1 MSSSSAPYYHANKRN
16 RIRYRGRIDII
27 CDILDAAIG
36 VDVTKTRIM
45 YKSLLSYVQLREFLP
60 VLTENGLLSFNEKT
74 HTFRTTEKGL
84 QFLKIYSEIRNILGK
99 VEEQEHHPH
108 KQLI

>member
-1 MSSSSAPYYHANKRN
+1 MISPTSSSAPYYHVNKRN
-16 RIRYRGRIDII
+16 RIRYRARADII

-60 VLTENGLLSFNEKT
+60 VLTENSLL
-74 HTFRTTEKGL
+74 
-84 QFLKIYSEIRNILGK
+84 
-99 VEEQEHHPH
+99 V
-108 KQLI
+108 